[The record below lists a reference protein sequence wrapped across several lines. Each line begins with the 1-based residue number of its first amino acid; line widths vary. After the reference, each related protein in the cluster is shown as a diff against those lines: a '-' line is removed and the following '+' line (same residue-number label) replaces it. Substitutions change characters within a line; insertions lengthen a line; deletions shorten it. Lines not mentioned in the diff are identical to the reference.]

1 MPKLNIKKLE
11 SVSFAP
17 AMAFPKTNA
26 TAKIPNSIFS
36 GNDTSTEYH
45 SKYNN
50 EKNTVVKKVLATIPY
65 KIGVAVVES
74 HIYDERQNF
83 YHAIMNDGNE
93 AILVVADGTSV
104 GSTYA
109 LVEYDSDKKIVG
121 GITNNLYSHTL
132 YKALLAFRLVTK
144 EKEATKSWNAI
155 QEADNIIDSN
165 LKKEFF
171 VTADNIYQLCKEM
184 DGISFT
190 TGDTKLVVKELQ
202 TKMNM
207 ETIKGIHKYLD
218 NTVSDDGVEAS
229 IGSSLL
235 GIDDNIEEMP
245 LPKKKASKK
254 VTGKAL
260 VKAIVDGKFKL
271 NNAIDT
277 AWDDT
282 LQDGYKKAQKNF
294 ATSDLSHLTQDEAEV
309 IAMMSKG
316 LTTSLGLHG
325 PAGTGK
331 TKFAETISGCIGLP
345 MVVVHGSENLLESD
359 IVGSMELINEG
370 GVSVTGYKARPLVKA
385 YEQGGLVFFDEV
397 NTVSTGV
404 LKILNSILDGN
415 GSFTFGDK
423 VFHQHPNFRFICAWN
438 DGYTG
443 TNQLSP
449 EFKDRLPEKMI
460 ISRFSD
466 EKVAAIIEKE
476 CGYKNLD
483 IIKKMWAIEAKA
495 EAFIN
500 DVGDGSEQLSSVRRV
515 IAWVKRARITGEFVR
530 SACSTIMPDLCSD
543 GAVTSY
549 TTDAF
554 LADSVDEFVPII
566 MQDIID
572 NFDDAEFEE
581 DEED

>member
-1 MPKLNIKKLE
+1 MPKLKIKSLE
-11 SVSFAP
+11 SVKFA
-17 AMAFPKTNA
+17 ADMVFPKTNA
-26 TAKIPNSIFS
+26 NAQISHSAFS
-36 GNDTSTEYH
+36 GNETSTEFH
-45 SKYNN
+45 SKLNS
-50 EKNTVVKKVLATIPY
+50 EKNPVVKKVLAVIPY
-65 KIGVAVVES
+65 KIGQAVVES
-74 HIYDERQNF
+74 CVYDDRQNF
-83 YHAIMNDGNE
+83 YHCLMQDGNE
-93 AILVVADGTSV
+93 AVLVVADGTSV

-109 LVEYDSDKKIVG
+109 LVEYDKDKKIVG

-132 YKALLAFRLVTK
+132 YKALLGFRLVTK
-144 EKEATKSWNAI
+144 DKEATKCWSTI
-155 QEADNIIDSN
+155 HECEGVVDSN
-165 LKKEFF
+165 VKKEFF
-171 VTADNIYQLCKEM
+171 ITVDNIHQLTKQM
-184 DGISFT
+184 DGVTFT
-190 TGDTKLVVKELQ
+190 AGDTKLVVKELQ
-202 TKMNM
+202 DKINM
-207 ETIKGIHKYLD
+207 DSVRGIHKYLD
-218 NTVSDDGVEAS
+218 NTTPDEGVEAS
-229 IGSSLL
+229 VGAALL

-260 VKAIVDGKFKL
+260 VKAIGDGKFKL
-271 NNAIDT
+271 NDAIDT
-277 AWDDT
+277 SWDET

-294 ATSDLSHLTQDEAEV
+294 DSSDLSHLTQDEAEV

-359 IVGSMELINEG
+359 IVGSMELMNQD
-370 GVSVTGYKARPLVKA
+370 GVSVTGYKERPLVKA
-385 YEQGGLVFFDEV
+385 YEQGGLCFFDEV

-476 CGYKNLD
+476 CGFKNLD

-581 DEED
+581 EEDD

>member
-11 SVSFAP
+11 SVVFEES
-17 AMAFPKTNA
+17 MVFPKTNA
-26 TAKIPNSIFS
+26 NAQIMHSAFK

-45 SKYNN
+45 SKLNT
-50 EKNTVVKKVLATIPY
+50 EKNSVVKKILATIPG
-65 KIGVAVVES
+65 KIGQAVVES
-74 HIYDERQNF
+74 CIYDDRQNF
-83 YHAIMNDGNE
+83 YHCNMNDGNE
-93 AILVVADGTSV
+93 AVLVVADGTSI

-109 LVEYDSDKKIVG
+109 LLEYKDKNVIG
-121 GITNNLYSHTL
+121 GITNNIYSHTL

-144 EKEATKSWNAI
+144 DKEVTNAWAKI
-155 QEADNIIDSN
+155 QESETVVDSN
-165 LKKEFF
+165 VKKEFF
-171 VTADNIYQLCKEM
+171 IAVDNLHQTAKKM
-184 DGISFT
+184 KGVAFT

-202 TKMNM
+202 AKINM
-207 ETIKGIHKYLD
+207 DTVRGIHKYLD
-218 NTVSDDGVEAS
+218 AQTPDEGVEAS
-229 IGSSLL
+229 VGSSLL
-235 GIDDNIEEMP
+235 GIDDNIEELP
-245 LPKKKASKK
+245 LPEKK
-254 VTGKAL
+254 VSKRPTGKSL
-260 VKAIVDGKFKL
+260 VKAIIDGKFKL
-271 NNAIDT
+271 NAKADAT
-277 AWDDT
+277 WDET
-282 LQDGYKKAQKNF
+282 LVDGFAKAQKNF
-294 ATSDLSHLTQDEAEV
+294 ASSDLSHLTQDEAEL

-316 LTTSLGLHG
+316 LTTALGLHG

-331 TKFAETISGCIGLP
+331 TKFAETLAGCIGLP

-359 IVGSMELINEG
+359 IIGSMELMNDG

-423 VFHQHPNFRFICAWN
+423 VFHQHPNFRFVCAWN

-466 EKVAAIIEKE
+466 EKVCEIIKKE
-476 CGYKNLD
+476 CGFD
-483 IIKKMWAIEAKA
+483 DVDTVKKLWSIEAKA
-495 EAFIN
+495 ENFIN
-500 DVGDGSEQLSSVRRV
+500 EVGDGTEQLASVRRI

-543 GAVTSY
+543 GAVSAY
-549 TTDAF
+549 TVDAF
-554 LADSVDEFVPII
+554 LSDSVDEFVPVI

-572 NFDDAEFEE
+572 NLEE
-581 DEED
+581 VEYEDNDEE